1 MEVKTCDTQQI
12 NQINTCYPTT
22 SWSETPVRPIDKN
35 GPILPIVCWSDI
47 SGGSTQYQSVNG
59 CFSWLPHWTG
69 RRLGCFSGT
78 SAGSNSLSLALIH
91 TWESDDLC
99 LLLLATHT
107 ITFFISLRAYF
118 WGNVQILVVGWYLN
132 ICVVIFATST
142 TLFPVVG
149 QKSCPETRA
158 VEPPPA
164 PVPKPHTF
172 TAFRHFTMSPF
183 PNIVSPLP
191 EINAE
196 NGEIVVGLRRKS
208 WQGKIWEKKMKESIE
223 TVR

>member
-1 MEVKTCDTQQI
+1 MEVKACDTQEI

-69 RRLGCFSGT
+69 RRLGGFSGT

-107 ITFFISLRAYF
+107 MTFFISLRAYSLGQCSNF
-118 WGNVQILVVGWYLN
+118 GGWLVSIYLRCDFCHQYN
-132 ICVVIFATST
+132 LIPCCWSEIVSRNQSRGTPAC
-142 TLFPVVG
+142 P
-149 QKSCPETRA
+149 CPETA
-158 VEPPPA
+158 
-164 PVPKPHTF
+164 
-172 TAFRHFTMSPF
+172 HFYRIPTLYHVT
-183 PNIVSPLP
+183 VS
-191 EINAE
+191 
-196 NGEIVVGLRRKS
+196 
-208 WQGKIWEKKMKESIE
+208 
-223 TVR
+223 

>member
-1 MEVKTCDTQQI
+1 MIGESISSRRNRLIGSLQLQAAHEFNWLKLHYYQWQDVWDEMKAKACDTQEI

-69 RRLGCFSGT
+69 RRLGGFSGT

-107 ITFFISLRAYF
+107 MTFFHFTKRAYF
-118 WGNVQILVVGWYLN
+118 WGVLQIRVVG
-132 ICVVIFATST
+132 
-142 TLFPVVG
+142 
-149 QKSCPETRA
+149 
-158 VEPPPA
+158 
-164 PVPKPHTF
+164 
-172 TAFRHFTMSPF
+172 
-183 PNIVSPLP
+183 
-191 EINAE
+191 
-196 NGEIVVGLRRKS
+196 
-208 WQGKIWEKKMKESIE
+208 
-223 TVR
+223 

>member
-1 MEVKTCDTQQI
+1 MEVKVCDTQEI

-107 ITFFISLRAYF
+107 MTFFHFTKSLLFGTMFKF
-118 WGNVQILVVGWYLN
+118 WWLVGIY
-132 ICVVIFATST
+132 IFALWFLPSVQPYS
-142 TLFPVVG
+142 LLLV
-149 QKSCPETRA
+149 RNR
-158 VEPPPA
+158 
-164 PVPKPHTF
+164 VPKPEPWNP
-172 TAFRHFTMSPF
+172 RL
-183 PNIVSPLP
+183 PLSRNRTLLP
-191 EINAE
+191 HSDTLPCHRFLI
-196 NGEIVVGLRRKS
+196 
-208 WQGKIWEKKMKESIE
+208 
-223 TVR
+223 